1 MGCLKRPSRFQ
12 MGASEPGAALLGAS
26 IGLLATSI
34 LWINELPDAP
44 SDALAGT
51 NHLVVTIGTSAARWG
66 YAALLFGAYGIL
78 IALVATGA
86 LQSTALLALL
96 TLPIAARALTV
107 LFREYA
113 SRKLVRANVDT
124 IVLQG
129 AFGFSLAIGIAL
141 S

>member
-1 MGCLKRPSRFQ
+1 MEG
-12 MGASEPGAALLGAS
+12 
-26 IGLLATSI
+26 
-34 LWINELPDAP
+34 
-44 SDALAGT
+44 DALAGK

-66 YAALLFGAYGIL
+66 YAALLVGAYGIL

-96 TLPIAARALTV
+96 TLPIAARALIV
-107 LFREYA
+107 LIREYA
-113 SRKLVRANVDT
+113 TRKLVRANVGT